1 MTFWVT
7 LGKTLSYSS
16 PHSAAPVLTAP
27 MFAAHIPSGSQTLP
41 SRPFSAKSQS
51 SQVPYTYQTKEDMLH
66 VLGMP
71 SWGDTVHSYGCAKD
85 VAPFSCPADAVI
97 TLNTNGNIS
106 KACFRQKHSF
116 RLCCARDQ
124 SQFPFPSPLWLF
136 FFSNGAICTGF
147 AKNSFWREII
157 FPKGTNISLEE
168 LNSLRSVLLV
178 GFMFWKP
185 EAFFNSQNRI
195 FPTFHPQIPF
205 SQELLLYYCNILSSL
220 SVRYQQRSVLPSYI
234 KTSIYIF
241 PLEAHGIFTS
251 PTVHPP
257 AAIPAL
263 SITLARC

>member
-7 LGKTLSYSS
+7 LGKILSYSS

-27 MFAAHIPSGSQTLP
+27 IFAAHIPSGSQTLP

-71 SWGDTVHSYGCAKD
+71 SWGDTVHRYGCAKD

-106 KACFRQKHSF
+106 KACFKQKHSF

-136 FFSNGAICTGF
+136 FFFQMEPSVQGLPKIVFEG
-147 AKNSFWREII
+147 KSSFQKE
-157 FPKGTNISLEE
+157 
-168 LNSLRSVLLV
+168 
-178 GFMFWKP
+178 
-185 EAFFNSQNRI
+185 Q
-195 FPTFHPQIPF
+195 
-205 SQELLLYYCNILSSL
+205 
-220 SVRYQQRSVLPSYI
+220 
-234 KTSIYIF
+234 IF
-241 PLEAHGIFTS
+241 PLKNWILFEVFS
-251 PTVHPP
+251 W
-257 AAIPAL
+257 
-263 SITLARC
+263 